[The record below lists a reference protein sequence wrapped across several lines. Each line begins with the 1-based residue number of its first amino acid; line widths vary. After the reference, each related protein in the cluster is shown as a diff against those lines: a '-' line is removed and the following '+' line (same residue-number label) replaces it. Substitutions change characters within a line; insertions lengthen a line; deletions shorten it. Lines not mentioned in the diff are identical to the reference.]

1 MKPSLKIPD
10 SALLKESRK
19 EVGQLTSEIQH
30 LNQVVIDKD
39 TFIKELEKKLIAKD
53 KEILTSEEKKEI
65 RQGVLYE
72 NLKTQITSL
81 NAKTRKLTR
90 EKEDLQNKLIG
101 NVFN

>member
-10 SALLKESRK
+10 SALLKISRK

-39 TFIKELEKKLIAKD
+39 TIIKKLEGNIID
-53 KEILTSEEKKEI
+53 RDNRLLSSEEKKEI
-65 RQGVLYE
+65 RKGILYE
-72 NLKTQITSL
+72 SMKTQIASL
-81 NAKTRKLTR
+81 NTKVNKLKR
-90 EKEDLQNKLIG
+90 EKEDLQVKLIN